1 MKKMILTFLGAALIA
16 VSAQAAAPKPPDQVV
31 QEATA
36 QLQDLLHKNAD
47 KYRAD
52 TKAYYKVV
60 NDVVVPHFDVRYIA
74 QLVMG
79 RNWKT
84 ANEQQRTRFQ
94 NAFKDMLIRSY
105 ANALLEY
112 HDSVKAD
119 WKPLRLAPGAT
130 DATVNSNLVRQG
142 KQSIP
147 IGFSMRLANGEWKIY
162 DITIENISL
171 VINFRGQINDEIK
184 KNGVD
189 NVITRMES
197 GEYAAKA
204 KVNTSAAPK
213 S

>member
-1 MKKMILTFLGAALIA
+1 MKKMILGFLGAALIA
-16 VSAQAAAPKPPDQVV
+16 ASAQAGTAKPPDQVV
-31 QEATA
+31 QDATM
-36 QLQDLLHKNAD
+36 QLQELLHKNDA

-52 TKAYYKVV
+52 SKLYYKVV

-79 RNWKT
+79 RNWKA
-84 ANEQQRTRFQ
+84 ANQQQRTRFQ
-94 NAFKDMLIRSY
+94 NAFKDMLIHSY

-119 WKPLRLAPGAT
+119 WKPLHMAP
-130 DATVNSNLVRQG
+130 DANDVTVYSNLVREG
-142 KQSIP
+142 KPPIP
-147 IGFSMRLANGEWKIY
+147 IGFSMRLANDEWKIY

-189 NVITRMES
+189 ETITRMES

-204 KVNTSAAPK
+204 KVNSSAAPK